1 MIYLFSTEEITFD
14 ESTAG
19 LYSQFTPSL
28 QLFTDVLH
36 YQVALLDLMK
46 TAFVVSS
53 QQTLVLD
60 RRLI

>member
-14 ESTAG
+14 EFTAG
-19 LYSQFTPSL
+19 LHSQFTPSL

-36 YQVALLDLMK
+36 YQVALLDLMR

-60 RRLI
+60 RQLI